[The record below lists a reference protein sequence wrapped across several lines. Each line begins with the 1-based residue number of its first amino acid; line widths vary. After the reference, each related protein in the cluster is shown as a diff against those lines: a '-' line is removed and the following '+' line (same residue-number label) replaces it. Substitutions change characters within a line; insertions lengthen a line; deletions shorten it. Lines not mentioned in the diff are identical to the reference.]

1 MKCIFFLVSLSLAL
15 HQLFSFFLPSTIF
28 FTSFVLRLLFSFSL
42 AYWGKIY
49 ISIEI
54 QVPTCHFSLVLSE
67 DVRSLCYVRLGV
79 VDYIWVFWCDLAW
92 CWWACLVVVLMYG
105 ALCFSMPAAVQCVNW
120 LHNHLWLS
128 FCIQKDQDERKFFKK
143 KTRVIHA
150 SCLHVIVSF
159 YLYVIFL
166 FPLLYFTGQW
176 KFVWTLNS
184 ALCP

>member
-1 MKCIFFLVSLSLAL
+1 M
-15 HQLFSFFLPSTIF
+15 
-28 FTSFVLRLLFSFSL
+28 
-42 AYWGKIY
+42 
-49 ISIEI
+49 
-54 QVPTCHFSLVLSE
+54 PTCHFSLVLSE
-67 DVRSLCYVRLGV
+67 DVRSLCYVGLCV
-79 VDYIWVFWCDLAW
+79 VDYILVFWCDLAW

-128 FCIQKDQDERKFFKK
+128 FCIQKDQDERKFLKK
-143 KTRVIHA
+143 KPRVIHA

-176 KFVWTLNS
+176 KFVWTLNF
-184 ALCP
+184 ALRMGFTRHVEADWPRNLRVVMDTWVTFVA